1 MPQGPG
7 FLVTFLYYFSSTTLI
22 VMFVTSKGIGMSLE
36 TGLPYQFGILFGL
49 VAGLLGAY
57 FNRSATISVSFR
69 NKKKTFIKTLEQ
81 ALSEMGFQKK
91 SQLEEFA
98 VYEKSAIRTL
108 FSGKV
113 LVQIDQNSATII
125 GRSSNIKRL
134 SQRI

>member
-69 NKKKTFIKTLEQ
+69 NKKTFIKTLEQ

>member
-1 MPQGPG
+1 MLQGPG
-7 FLVTFLYYFSSTTLI
+7 FLVTFLYYFSSTTVI
-22 VMFVTSKGIGMSLE
+22 VMFVTSKGVGMSLE

-69 NKKKTFIKTLEQ
+69 NKKTFIKTLDQ
-81 ALSEMGFQKK
+81 VLSEMGFEKK

-98 VYEKSAIRTL
+98 VYQKSAIRTL

>member
-49 VAGLLGAY
+49 VAGLVGAY

-69 NKKKTFIKTLEQ
+69 NKKTFIKTLEQ

>member
-22 VMFVTSKGIGMSLE
+22 VIFVTSKGIGMSLE

-69 NKKKTFIKTLEQ
+69 NKKTFIKTLDQ
-81 ALSEMGFQKK
+81 ALSEMGFEKK

>member
-1 MPQGPG
+1 
-7 FLVTFLYYFSSTTLI
+7 
-22 VMFVTSKGIGMSLE
+22 MSLE

-69 NKKKTFIKTLEQ
+69 NKKTFIKTLDQ
-81 ALSEMGFQKK
+81 ALSEMGFEKK

-125 GRSSNIKRL
+125 GRSSNIRRL

>member
-22 VMFVTSKGIGMSLE
+22 VMFVTSKGMGMSLE

-49 VAGLLGAY
+49 VAGLLGAN
-57 FNRSATISVSFR
+57 FNRSATISASFQ
-69 NKKKTFIKTLEQ
+69 NKKAFTKNLNEV
-81 ALSEMGFQKK
+81 LSEMGFEEK
-91 SQLEEFA
+91 SQLEEFT
-98 VYEKSAIRTL
+98 VYEKSPLRTL

-113 LVQIDQNSATII
+113 FVKIDQNSATII

-134 SQRI
+134 SQII

>member
-22 VMFVTSKGIGMSLE
+22 VIFVTSKGIGMSLE

-69 NKKKTFIKTLEQ
+69 NKKTFIKTLEQ

-98 VYEKSAIRTL
+98 VYQKSAISTL

-134 SQRI
+134 SQII